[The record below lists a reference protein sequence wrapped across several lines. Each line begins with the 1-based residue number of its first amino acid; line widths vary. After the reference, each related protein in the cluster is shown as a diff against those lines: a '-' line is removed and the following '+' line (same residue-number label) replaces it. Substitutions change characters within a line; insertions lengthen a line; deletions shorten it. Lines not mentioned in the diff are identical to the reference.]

1 MLGARKNQAPNE
13 LQKGRLRSEKSMFG
27 FEPTEEQK
35 MLIEAV
41 HRYAENDLRAAAH
54 EADESGE
61 LPVDLIE
68 KGWELGVLQASVPER
83 YGGFGER
90 SAVTGALA
98 AEELA
103 WGDLSGA
110 LAVMAPGGYALSV
123 LLAGSEEQKSSLIPP
138 VIEAEWK
145 PYVSA
150 FVESDFDFY
159 PGDMRTTATADN
171 GDYLISGRKAHV
183 PYGERA
189 EDLLTFANLDGQIE
203 AFTVPTDTKGVE
215 VGERE
220 MLLGIQALPTFPVV
234 YDKVRVPASAR
245 LEGIDA
251 PQILASFNVA
261 TAALAI
267 GLSRAAYEYAL
278 EYAKDREAFGA
289 PIAQKQAIAF
299 MLAEMATELDGAR
312 LMVWEAAWEIDQG
325 DDASRT
331 AYLALT
337 NASETAMMVSDRAVQ
352 ILGGHGYIREH
363 PVERW
368 MRNARGLSTF
378 AGMAM
383 V

>member
-1 MLGARKNQAPNE
+1 
-13 LQKGRLRSEKSMFG
+13 MFG

-35 MLIEAV
+35 MLVEAV
-41 HRYAENDLRAAAH
+41 HRYAENDLRTAAH

-61 LPVDLIE
+61 LPPELIE
-68 KGWELGVLQASVPER
+68 KGWELGVLQASVPEA

-90 SAVTGALA
+90 SAVTGVLA

-110 LAVMAPGGYALSV
+110 LAVMAPAAYALSV
-123 LLAGSEEQKSSLIPP
+123 LATGNEDQKSDLIPP
-138 VIEAEWK
+138 VIEADWK
-145 PYVSA
+145 PYVTA
-150 FVESDFDFY
+150 FVEPDFDFY
-159 PGDMRTTATADN
+159 AGDMRTIAVADN
-171 GDYLISGRKAHV
+171 GDYLITGRKARV
-183 PYGERA
+183 PYGDRA
-189 EDLLTFANLDGQIE
+189 DGLLTFANLDGQIE
-203 AFTVPTDTKGVE
+203 AFIVPKDAEGVE

-220 MLLGIQALPTFPVV
+220 QLLGLRALPTYPVK
-234 YDKVRVPASAR
+234 YEKVRIPASAR
-245 LEGIDA
+245 LEG
-251 PQILASFNVA
+251 QNTSQLMASFN
-261 TAALAI
+261 AAMGALGV
-267 GLSRAAYEYAL
+267 GLSRAAHEYAL
-278 EYAKDREAFGA
+278 EYAKDREAFGT

-299 MLAEMATELDGAR
+299 MLAEMATEIDGAR
-312 LMVWEAAWEIDQG
+312 LMVWESAWEIDQG
-325 DDASRT
+325 RDASRS

-337 NASETAMMVSDRAVQ
+337 NAAETAMMVTDRAVQ

>member
-1 MLGARKNQAPNE
+1 
-13 LQKGRLRSEKSMFG
+13 MFG

-35 MLIEAV
+35 MLVDAV
-41 HRYAENDLRAAAH
+41 RRYAENDLRVAAH

-61 LPVDLIE
+61 LPPALIE
-68 KGWELGVLQASVPER
+68 KGWELGVLQASVPEQ

-110 LAVMAPGGYALSV
+110 LAVMAPGAFALSV
-123 LLAGSEEQKSSLIPP
+123 LLSGSKDQKSEFIPP
-138 VIEAEWK
+138 VIEAEWR
-145 PYVSA
+145 PYITA
-150 FVESDFDFY
+150 YTEPDFDFY
-159 PGDMRTTATADN
+159 AAEMRTIATADN
-171 GDYLISGRKAHV
+171 GDYLISGRKAQV
-183 PYGERA
+183 PFA
-189 EDLLTFANLDGQIE
+189 ESALNLLTFASFDGKVEGFAVPAE
-203 AFTVPTDTKGVE
+203 AEGLQ

-220 MLLGIQALPTFPVV
+220 QLLGIQALPTYTVM
-234 YDKVRVPASAR
+234 YDEVRIPASAR
-245 LEGIDA
+245 MEGTD
-251 PQILASFNVA
+251 PSHLVASFNVA
-261 TAALAI
+261 VGALAI

-278 EYAKDREAFGA
+278 DYAKEREAFGV

-299 MLAEMATELDGAR
+299 MLAEMATEIDGAR

-325 DDASRT
+325 KDASKS
-331 AYLALT
+331 AYVALS
-337 NASETAMMVSDRAVQ
+337 NASDTAMMATDRAVQ

>member
-1 MLGARKNQAPNE
+1 
-13 LQKGRLRSEKSMFG
+13 MFG

-35 MLIEAV
+35 MLMEAV

-68 KGWELGVLQASVPER
+68 KGWELGVLQASVPET

-123 LLAGSEEQKSSLIPP
+123 LLAGSEEQKSNLIPP
-138 VIEAEWK
+138 VIESDWK

-150 FVESDFDFY
+150 FVEPDYDFY
-159 PGDMRTTATADN
+159 PGDMRTTSTADN
-171 GDYLISGRKAHV
+171 GDYLITGRKAHV
-183 PYGERA
+183 PYGKSA
-189 EDLLTFANLDGQIE
+189 EGLLTFANLDGQIE
-203 AFTVPTDTKGVE
+203 AFAIPTETKGVE

-220 MLLGIQALPTFPVV
+220 RLLGIQALPTFPIEF
-234 YDKVRVPASAR
+234 DKVRVPASAR
-245 LEGIDA
+245 LEGID
-251 PQILASFNVA
+251 PSHVLASFNVA
-261 TAALAI
+261 TAALAV

-299 MLAEMATELDGAR
+299 MLAEMATEIDGAR
-312 LMVWEAAWEIDQG
+312 LMVWESAWEIDHG
-325 DDASRT
+325 RDASRS

-337 NASETAMMVSDRAVQ
+337 HAADTAMMVSDRAVQ

-368 MRNARGLSTF
+368 MRNARGLPTF

>member
-1 MLGARKNQAPNE
+1 
-13 LQKGRLRSEKSMFG
+13 MFG

-41 HRYAENDLRAAAH
+41 RRYAENDLRVAAH
-54 EADESGE
+54 EADESGD
-61 LPVDLIE
+61 LPAALIE
-68 KGWELGVLQASVPER
+68 KGWELGVLQASVPEA

-90 SAVTGALA
+90 SAVTGVLA

-110 LAVMAPGGYALSV
+110 LAVMTPGAYALSV
-123 LLAGSEEQKSSLIPP
+123 LLTGSEDQKSDLIPP
-138 VIEAEWK
+138 VIEADWK
-145 PYVSA
+145 PYVTA
-150 FVESDFDFY
+150 FMEPDYDFY
-159 PGDMRTTATADN
+159 AGEMRTIATADN
-171 GDYLISGRKAHV
+171 GDYLITGRKARV
-183 PYGERA
+183 PYGDSA
-189 EDLLTFANLDGQIE
+189 EGLLTFANLDGQIE
-203 AFTVPTDTKGVE
+203 AFTVPTDAEGVE

-220 MLLGIQALPTFPVV
+220 KLLGIQALPTFPVT

-245 LEGIDA
+245 LEGMD
-251 PQILASFNVA
+251 PSQVLASFNVA
-261 TAALAI
+261 LGALGI

-278 EYAKDREAFGA
+278 DYAKDREAFGA

-299 MLAEMATELDGAR
+299 MLAEMATEIDGAR
-312 LMVWEAAWEIDQG
+312 LMVWESAWEIDQG
-325 DDASRT
+325 RDASQSS
-331 AYLALT
+331 YLALS
-337 NASETAMMVSDRAVQ
+337 NAADTAMMVSDRAVQ

-378 AGMAM
+378 AGIAM

>member
-1 MLGARKNQAPNE
+1 
-13 LQKGRLRSEKSMFG
+13 MFG
-27 FEPTEEQK
+27 FEPTVEQK

-61 LPVDLIE
+61 LPVNLIE
-68 KGWELGVLQASVPER
+68 KGWELGVLQATIPET

-110 LAVMAPGGYALSV
+110 LAVMAPSGYALSV
-123 LLAGSEEQKSSLIPP
+123 LQAGSEEQKSSLLPP
-138 VIEAEWK
+138 VIESDWK

-150 FVESDFDFY
+150 FVEPDYDFY

-171 GDYLISGRKAHV
+171 GDYLVTGSKAHV
-183 PYGERA
+183 SYGKSA
-189 EDLLTFANLDGQIE
+189 QAFLTFANLDGQIE
-203 AFTVPTDTKGVE
+203 AFAVSADTNGVE

-220 MLLGIQALPTFPVV
+220 QLLGIQALPTFPIVFN
-234 YDKVRVPASAR
+234 KVRVPASAR

-251 PQILASFNVA
+251 PQVLASFNVA

-278 EYAKDREAFGA
+278 NYAKERNAFGT

-299 MLAEMATELDGAR
+299 MLAEMATEIDGAR

-325 DDASRT
+325 EDASRT
-331 AYLALT
+331 AFLALT
-337 NASETAMMVSDRAVQ
+337 NASETVMMVSDRAVQ

>member
-1 MLGARKNQAPNE
+1 
-13 LQKGRLRSEKSMFG
+13 MFG
-27 FEPTEEQK
+27 FEPTAEQN
-35 MLIEAV
+35 MLVEAV
-41 HRYAENDLRAAAH
+41 RRYAKNDLRAAAH

-61 LPVDLIE
+61 LPRELIE
-68 KGWELGVLQASVPER
+68 KGWELGVLQASVPEA

-110 LAVMAPGGYALSV
+110 LAIMAPGAYALSV
-123 LLAGSEEQKSSLIPP
+123 LLSGSEDQKSKLIPA
-138 VIEAEWK
+138 VIEGDWQ
-145 PYVSA
+145 PYTAA
-150 FVESDFDFY
+150 FMEPDYNFY
-159 PGDMRTTATADN
+159 AGEMRTTAVASN
-171 GDYLISGRKAHV
+171 GDYLITGQKARV
-183 PYGERA
+183 AFGDRA
-189 EDLLTFANLDGQIE
+189 RTLLTFARVEGQIE
-203 AFTVPTDTKGVE
+203 AFAVPTDTVGLR

-220 MLLGIQALPTFPVV
+220 TLLGIQALPTFPVT
-234 YDKVRVPASAR
+234 YNNVRVPASAR
-245 LEGIDA
+245 LEGMDPSKILSSFDA
-251 PQILASFNVA
+251 AIG
-261 TAALAI
+261 ALSV

-278 EYAKDREAFGA
+278 DYAKDREAFGS

-299 MLAEMATELDGAR
+299 MLAEMATEIDGAR

-325 DDASRT
+325 KDASRT
-331 AYLALT
+331 AFLART
-337 NASETAMMVSDRAVQ
+337 NAAETAMMVTDRAVQ

-378 AGMAM
+378 AGLAM

>member
-1 MLGARKNQAPNE
+1 
-13 LQKGRLRSEKSMFG
+13 MFG

-35 MLIEAV
+35 MLVEAV

-61 LPVDLIE
+61 IPHELVN
-68 KGWELGVLQASVPER
+68 KGWELGVLQASVPET

-98 AEELA
+98 AEEMA

-110 LAVMAPGGYALSV
+110 LAVMTPGAYALS
-123 LLAGSEEQKSSLIPP
+123 LLLTGNEDQKNDLIPP
-138 VIEAEWK
+138 VIEADWK
-145 PYVSA
+145 PYVTA
-150 FVESDFDFY
+150 FMEPEYDFY
-159 PGDMRTTATADN
+159 AGEMRTVASADN
-171 GDYLISGRKAHV
+171 GDFLITGRKARV
-183 PYGERA
+183 PYGDSA
-189 EDLLTFANLDGQIE
+189 EGLLTFANLDGQIA
-203 AFTVPTDTKGVE
+203 AFIVPTEAAGVE

-220 MLLGIQALPTFPVV
+220 KLLGIQALPTFPVTF
-234 YDKVRVPASAR
+234 DKVRVPASAR
-245 LEGIDA
+245 LEAVDA
-251 PQILASFNVA
+251 SQVLASFNVA
-261 TAALAI
+261 LGALGI

-278 EYAKDREAFGA
+278 DYAKDREAFGA

-299 MLAEMATELDGAR
+299 MLAEMATEIDGAR

-325 DDASRT
+325 MDAART
-331 AYLALT
+331 AYIALT
-337 NASETAMMVSDRAVQ
+337 NASDTAMMVSDRAVQ

-378 AGMAM
+378 AGLAM